1 MNLRLTSLMLALAL
15 TASTEAF
22 AGQRWAP
29 VVQVVPI
36 TEQVRVEREV
46 CREVATTRYT
56 RSGNDKT
63 GLVVGALVGGALG
76 NQVGKGDGRKAATV
90 AGAVIGGVIGNE
102 AEKDQ
107 RSRPRF
113 EIFVQMDDGRR
124 LVVEQPTLD
133 GLREGDY
140 VQIVGNRARLF

>member
-1 MNLRLTSLMLALAL
+1 MRTRIVLLLLAVLALAACA
-15 TASTEAF
+15 TPPRYYNDGYRSACNNCGTIE
-22 AGQRWAP
+22 R
-29 VVQVVPI
+29 I
-36 TEQVRVEREV
+36 ERVYGERE
-46 CREVATTRYT
+46 TT
-56 RSGNDKT
+56 G
-63 GLVVGALVGGALG
+63 GGAVLGAIIGGALG

-90 AGAVIGGVIGNE
+90 AGAVIGGAIGNE

-133 GLREGDY
+133 GLREGDC

>member
-1 MNLRLTSLMLALAL
+1 MRTRIVLMLLAL
-15 TASTEAF
+15 LTLAACATPPRYYNDGYRSACNNCGTIE
-22 AGQRWAP
+22 R
-29 VVQVVPI
+29 I
-36 TEQVRVEREV
+36 ERVYGERE
-46 CREVATTRYT
+46 TT
-56 RSGNDKT
+56 G
-63 GLVVGALVGGALG
+63 GGAVLGAIIGGALG

-133 GLREGDY
+133 GLREGDC

>member
-1 MNLRLTSLMLALAL
+1 MRTRIVLLLLAVLALAACA
-15 TASTEAF
+15 TPPRYYNDGYRSACNNCGTIE
-22 AGQRWAP
+22 R
-29 VVQVVPI
+29 I
-36 TEQVRVEREV
+36 ERVYGERE
-46 CREVATTRYT
+46 TT
-56 RSGNDKT
+56 G
-63 GLVVGALVGGALG
+63 GGAVIGAIIGGALG

-90 AGAVIGGVIGNE
+90 AGAVIGGAIGNE

>member
-1 MNLRLTSLMLALAL
+1 MRTRIVLMLLAL
-15 TASTEAF
+15 LTLAACATPPRYYNDGYRSACNNCGTIE
-22 AGQRWAP
+22 R
-29 VVQVVPI
+29 I
-36 TEQVRVEREV
+36 ERVYGERE
-46 CREVATTRYT
+46 TT
-56 RSGNDKT
+56 G
-63 GLVVGALVGGALG
+63 GGAVIGAIIGGALG

-90 AGAVIGGVIGNE
+90 AGAVIGGAIGNE

>member
-1 MNLRLTSLMLALAL
+1 MRTRIVLMLLAL
-15 TASTEAF
+15 LTLAACATPPRYYNDGYRSACNNCGTIE
-22 AGQRWAP
+22 R
-29 VVQVVPI
+29 I
-36 TEQVRVEREV
+36 ERVYGERE
-46 CREVATTRYT
+46 TT
-56 RSGNDKT
+56 G
-63 GLVVGALVGGALG
+63 GGAVLGVIIGGALG

-90 AGAVIGGVIGNE
+90 AGAVIGGAIGNE

>member
-1 MNLRLTSLMLALAL
+1 MRTRIVLLLLALLALAACA
-15 TASTEAF
+15 TPPRYYNDGYRSACNNCGTIE
-22 AGQRWAP
+22 R
-29 VVQVVPI
+29 I
-36 TEQVRVEREV
+36 ERVYGERE
-46 CREVATTRYT
+46 TT
-56 RSGNDKT
+56 G
-63 GLVVGALVGGALG
+63 GGAVLGAIIGGALG

-90 AGAVIGGVIGNE
+90 AGAVIGGAIGNE

>member
-1 MNLRLTSLMLALAL
+1 MRTRTVLMLLAL
-15 TASTEAF
+15 LTLAACATPPRYYNDGYRSACNNCGTIE
-22 AGQRWAP
+22 R
-29 VVQVVPI
+29 I
-36 TEQVRVEREV
+36 ERVYGERE
-46 CREVATTRYT
+46 TT
-56 RSGNDKT
+56 G
-63 GLVVGALVGGALG
+63 GGAVLGAIIGGALG

-133 GLREGDY
+133 GLREGDC

>member
-1 MNLRLTSLMLALAL
+1 MRTRIVLMLLAL
-15 TASTEAF
+15 LTLAACATPPRYYNDGYRSACNNCGTIE
-22 AGQRWAP
+22 R
-29 VVQVVPI
+29 I
-36 TEQVRVEREV
+36 ERVYGERE
-46 CREVATTRYT
+46 TT
-56 RSGNDKT
+56 G
-63 GLVVGALVGGALG
+63 GGAVLGAIIGGALG

-113 EIFVQMDDGRR
+113 EIFVQMDDVRR

-133 GLREGDY
+133 GLREGDC

>member
-1 MNLRLTSLMLALAL
+1 MRTRIVLLLLAVLALAACA
-15 TASTEAF
+15 TPPRYYNDGYRSACNNCGTIE
-22 AGQRWAP
+22 R
-29 VVQVVPI
+29 I
-36 TEQVRVEREV
+36 ERVYGERE
-46 CREVATTRYT
+46 TT
-56 RSGNDKT
+56 G
-63 GLVVGALVGGALG
+63 GGAVLGAIIGGALG

-90 AGAVIGGVIGNE
+90 AGAVIGGAIGNE

>member
-1 MNLRLTSLMLALAL
+1 MRTRIVLMLLAL
-15 TASTEAF
+15 LTLAACATPPRYYNDGYRSACNNCGTIE
-22 AGQRWAP
+22 R
-29 VVQVVPI
+29 I
-36 TEQVRVEREV
+36 ERVYGERE
-46 CREVATTRYT
+46 TT
-56 RSGNDKT
+56 G
-63 GLVVGALVGGALG
+63 GGAVLGAIIGGALG

-90 AGAVIGGVIGNE
+90 AGAVIGGAIGNE
-102 AEKDQ
+102 AEKEQ

>member
-1 MNLRLTSLMLALAL
+1 MRTRIVLMLLAL
-15 TASTEAF
+15 LTLAACATPPRYYNDGYRSACNNCGTIE
-22 AGQRWAP
+22 R
-29 VVQVVPI
+29 I
-36 TEQVRVEREV
+36 ERVYGERE
-46 CREVATTRYT
+46 TT
-56 RSGNDKT
+56 G
-63 GLVVGALVGGALG
+63 GGAVLGAIIGGALG

>member
-1 MNLRLTSLMLALAL
+1 MRTRIVLLLLALLALAACA
-15 TASTEAF
+15 TPPRYYNDGYRSACNNCGTI
-22 AGQRWAP
+22 QR
-29 VVQVVPI
+29 I
-36 TEQVRVEREV
+36 ERVYGERE
-46 CREVATTRYT
+46 TT
-56 RSGNDKT
+56 G
-63 GLVVGALVGGALG
+63 GGAVLGAIIGGALG

-90 AGAVIGGVIGNE
+90 AGAVIGGAIGNE